1 MRVVCASVYL
11 LCDHRLIV
19 CVCVWVTLW
28 WMRFPGEDVEYV
40 MSVHCAQVTWM
51 FNGRDL
57 EAGGRVVIRSSGELI
72 ISDLE
77 VADSGNYTCAI
88 WGLAG
93 E

>member
-1 MRVVCASVYL
+1 MR
-11 LCDHRLIV
+11 LCGCGGGCN
-19 CVCVWVTLW
+19 CVC
-28 WMRFPGEDVEYV
+28 
-40 MSVHCAQVTWM
+40 VHCAQVKWT

-57 EAGGRVVIRSSGELI
+57 DAGGRVVIRSSGELI

-77 VADSGNYTCAI
+77 VADSGNYTCTI